1 MIIITGAAGFV
12 GSCLASRL
20 NRDGYVD
27 LVLVDDFSKEIKK
40 RNSELGEVVIL
51 MAIDMKEVDK
61 WKKENKVPPHA
72 VEFLKSV

>member
-40 RNSELGEVVIL
+40 RNWENLQYTEL
-51 MAIDMKEVDK
+51 VDRNNFFEWAK
-61 WKKENKVPPHA
+61 GKGNNIQFIFHC
-72 VEFLKSV
+72 